1 MLDRRQG
8 VIPVTLADVQR
19 WDATALILL
28 GHDVAMIPDSALA
41 NPTPCEGWAVL
52 DLLRHMNERHD
63 AVAQTMLPALDGV
76 SDDPRDDF
84 ARIAARWTV
93 TFEQVGPTM
102 DHPRRGRQLSTEW
115 VLGVHFVDMLVHR
128 WDLASALGTSLTVPA
143 KLTAAAL
150 PLAQDNTAPG
160 SPLNGPGGD
169 YRKPFAHESADSTM
183 DTIVALLGRNPR
195 WPAPDQ
201 PAGTVVDH

>member
-1 MLDRRQG
+1 MAL
-8 VIPVTLADVQR
+8 TDVRR
-19 WDATALILL
+19 WDATALALL

-41 NPTPCEGWAVL
+41 NPTPCEGWAVV

-63 AVAQTMLPALDGV
+63 AVAQTMLPALDAV

-84 ARIAARWTV
+84 ARITARWTA

-102 DHPRRGRQLSTEW
+102 NHPRKGQQLSTEW

-128 WDLASALGTSLTVPA
+128 WDLASALNASLAVPA
-143 KLTAAAL
+143 RLTAAAL
-150 PLAQDNTAPG
+150 PLAQANTAPG
-160 SPLNGPGGD
+160 SPLNGPGGE
-169 YRKPFAHESADSTM
+169 YRQPVAQESADSTM

-195 WPAPDQ
+195 WSAQDQ
-201 PAGTVVDH
+201 PAGTVVDR